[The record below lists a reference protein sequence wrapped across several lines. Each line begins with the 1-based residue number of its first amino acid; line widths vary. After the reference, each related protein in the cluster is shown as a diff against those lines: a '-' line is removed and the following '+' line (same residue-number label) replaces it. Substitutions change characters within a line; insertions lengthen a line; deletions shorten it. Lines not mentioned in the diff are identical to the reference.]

1 MFNETSRYAKLPLK
15 LATLPDGRE
24 VSYVA
29 RRMVPQPNDLTIATT
44 ETVGTSERL
53 DHLAHRNYGDP
64 TQFWRIV
71 DATLEFEPEN
81 LTRETGRRLRI
92 PMVTPE

>member
-1 MFNETSRYAKLPLK
+1 MFNDTSRYAKLPLK
-15 LATLPDGRE
+15 VRVQPDGRE

-29 RRMVPQPNDLTIATT
+29 RRMLPPPEALTVATT
-44 ETVGTSERL
+44 ESVGTSDRL
-53 DHLAHRNYGDP
+53 DHIAYRHYGDA

-71 DATLEFEPEN
+71 DATLEFDPEN